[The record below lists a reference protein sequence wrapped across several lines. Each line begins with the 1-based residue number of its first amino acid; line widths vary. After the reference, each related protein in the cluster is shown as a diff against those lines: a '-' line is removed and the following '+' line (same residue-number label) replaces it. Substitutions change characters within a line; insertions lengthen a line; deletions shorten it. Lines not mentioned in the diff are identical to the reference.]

1 MWLFIVLFLFIVFII
16 LFFVLPL
23 QVVVDSDKQL
33 YYLQIPFYI
42 KIQIVP
48 QADLFRINGRVLFYP
63 FSLGLDSFVK
73 KEAKVEKQVI
83 TKIKKRDNV
92 SMSQVLGVGKDLFG
106 AVTIHHLYATLDT
119 GNHLTNARLIPLVS
133 MVNRNNVSV
142 RFNFMN
148 CNWVDARVFTRLYRI
163 VWVLLKNL
171 RFNK

>member
-1 MWLFIVLFLFIVFII
+1 MWPFIVLFLFIVFIV

-48 QADLFRINGRVLFYP
+48 HTDLFRINGRVLFYP
-63 FSLGLDSFVK
+63 FSVGVESFVK
-73 KEAKVEKQVI
+73 KEANVETQVI

-92 SMSQVLGVGKDLFG
+92 SMSQILGMGKDLYY

-119 GNHLTNARLIPLVS
+119 GNHPTNASLIPIVS
-133 MVNRNNVSV
+133 MISRNNVSI
-142 RFNFMN
+142 RFNFTN